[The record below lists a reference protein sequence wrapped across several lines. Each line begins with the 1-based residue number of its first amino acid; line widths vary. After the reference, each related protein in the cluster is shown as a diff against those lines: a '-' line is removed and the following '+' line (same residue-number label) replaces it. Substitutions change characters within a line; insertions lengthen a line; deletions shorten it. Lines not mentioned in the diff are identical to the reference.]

1 MNEQGVESLCN
12 GIVLQA
18 CKDYRSALAGNK
30 VNGKP
35 PDWVISECE
44 SFFFSHWFTI
54 LTKLDPHYLVT
65 EIRKEFA

>member
-1 MNEQGVESLCN
+1 MNEQGVESLSN

-44 SFFFSHWFTI
+44 SFFF
-54 LTKLDPHYLVT
+54 LPLVHDFNQA
-65 EIRKEFA
+65 RPPLPCN

>member
-1 MNEQGVESLCN
+1 MNEQGVESLSN

-44 SFFFSHWFTI
+44 SFFFSPTGSRF
-54 LTKLDPHYLVT
+54 
-65 EIRKEFA
+65 